1 MFLAK
6 PSNKKQGVIMIQK
19 LKKELYVY
27 KILLKSLP
35 ATVFSFYVLSI
46 VIMNLLANKSIA
58 LPWWMG
64 FDCGFIISWIG
75 FLAMDIVTKH
85 FGPKAAT
92 RMTILALFINL
103 FIALLFF
110 AISNI
115 AGSWGAAIETN
126 GETNSVI
133 NTAINR
139 VFAGNWYVLFGS
151 SIAIAISS
159 IVNNFSNWG
168 IGKIFK
174 AKPDSFVAYISRSY
188 ISSAIGQFVD
198 NIIFAF
204 VVSFVL
210 FQWSIVQCIT
220 SAVLG
225 MLFELI
231 CQIIFSPWGFYICKK
246 WKKENVGELYLQQFR
261 EV

>member
-1 MFLAK
+1 
-6 PSNKKQGVIMIQK
+6 MIQK
-19 LKKELYVY
+19 LKRELYTY
-27 KILLKSLP
+27 KVLLNSLP

-46 VIMNLLANKSIA
+46 VVMNLLANKSIA

-92 RMTILALFINL
+92 RMTILALLINL

-110 AISNI
+110 IISII
-115 AGSWGAAIETN
+115 AGSWGAAIDAN
-126 GETNSVI
+126 GNTSQEINS
-133 NTAINR
+133 AINSL
-139 VFAGNWYVLFGS
+139 FAGNWYVLFGS
-151 SIAIAISS
+151 SLAIAVSS
-159 IVNNFSNWG
+159 IVNNFTNWG
-168 IGKIFK
+168 IGKLFK
-174 AKPDSFVAYISRSY
+174 AKPDSYFAYISRSY

-204 VVSFVL
+204 VVSFIL
-210 FQWSIVQCIT
+210 FQWSVVQCIT
-220 SAVLG
+220 SALIG

-246 WKKENVGELYLQQFR
+246 WKKENVGQLYFQECER
-261 EV
+261 A